1 MVIPVKNLNFLKT
14 EDNEWQG
21 IMYGKKSSDL
31 RKIKITTMRYLTD
44 TGSQSTIT

>member
-21 IMYGKKSSDL
+21 IMYGKKAQ
-31 RKIKITTMRYLTD
+31 IKEKSKLLQCDI
-44 TGSQSTIT
+44 